1 MDRSVQTS
9 QQQITASPGREK
21 RFAPAYRNGGMRGLA
36 LTIVTLAAVVV
47 LLCDPSGKA
56 SAFTPTTP
64 PNQPMGVGIRVIR
77 ACGLVS

>member
-1 MDRSVQTS
+1 MDWLVQTS

-47 LLCDPSGKA
+47 SCV
-56 SAFTPTTP
+56 T
-64 PNQPMGVGIRVIR
+64 R
-77 ACGLVS
+77 AVKRRRSPHHFPEPADRRRHRRLSRARGLVS